1 MITNKAIVTITVIFT
16 AALLTMETANFF
28 KTKKDRPAGISCVD
42 TATFKDHT
50 FCLELAT
57 IRDDQAK
64 GLSGR
69 SSITETEGM
78 LFGYPTEDY
87 YSFWMKDMLVPIDML
102 WLDSNGVVVNLE
114 TNVQPPKAGTAD
126 SELQVYRPNQ
136 KARYVLEI
144 KAGMANKIGLS
155 LGEKIELRF
164 NYE

>member
-1 MITNKAIVTITVIFT
+1 MITNKAIVAITVIFT

-28 KTKKDRPAGISCVD
+28 KTKKGQPANSACSN
-42 TATFKDHT
+42 TAAFNSHI

-57 IRDDQAK
+57 KKSDQAK
-64 GLSGR
+64 GLGGR
-69 SSITETEGM
+69 NNITETEGM
-78 LFGYPTEDY
+78 LFSYPTEDY